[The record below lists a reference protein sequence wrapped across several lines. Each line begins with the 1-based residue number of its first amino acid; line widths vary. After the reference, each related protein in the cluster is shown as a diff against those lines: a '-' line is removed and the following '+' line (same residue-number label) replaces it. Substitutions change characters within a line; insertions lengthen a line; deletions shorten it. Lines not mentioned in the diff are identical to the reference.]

1 MLFDQNIFF
10 SAHVGGSIKV
20 EELQGRFWQCCMY
33 PGINT
38 RLLKLLNVYED
49 PLNVCSH
56 AGPLNLEALCRICH
70 DPSNG
75 PIIYLIIIIFLL
87 ILSTYKWLKL
97 TALLSDSFSSTSIYV

>member
-10 SAHVGGSIKV
+10 SAFLVEVSSGL
-20 EELQGRFWQCCMY
+20 EELRGKFWQCCMY

-56 AGPLNLEALCRICH
+56 AGLLNLEALCRICH
-70 DPSNG
+70 DP
-75 PIIYLIIIIFLL
+75 IFSKVL
-87 ILSTYKWLKL
+87 
-97 TALLSDSFSSTSIYV
+97 